1 MKAAR
6 ASPTSIL
13 SETVHP
19 GVNFVSIAFH
29 PLDPS
34 LSLSVSLS
42 LSLSFTIK
50 RIRATKGESRSAQ
63 GGKSKVKRGRI
74 DREFYREMLKK
85 SKEDKWFILP

>member
-13 SETVHP
+13 SDTVHP

-29 PLDPS
+29 PLDP
-34 LSLSVSLS
+34 SLS

-85 SKEDKWFILP
+85 SKEDK